1 MKTKTKILV
10 AAIIAAVISLVVLCG
25 VWDFSAAWVK
35 AICSVMFF
43 LSVVTAGCIACTYE
57 GGQDDDF

>member
-1 MKTKTKILV
+1 MKTKTKILI
-10 AAIIAAVISLVVLCG
+10 AAIIAAVISLVVLCS

>member
-1 MKTKTKILV
+1 MKTKTKILI

-35 AICSVMFF
+35 ALFSIIFAISMIA
-43 LSVVTAGCIACTYE
+43 AGCIACTYE

>member
-35 AICSVMFF
+35 ALFSIIFAISMIA
-43 LSVVTAGCIACTYE
+43 AGCIACTYE

>member
-10 AAIIAAVISLVVLCG
+10 AAIIAAVISLVVMCS
-25 VWDFSAAWVK
+25 VWDFSAAWIK
-35 AICSVMFF
+35 AIFSVIFF
-43 LSVVTAGCIACTYE
+43 LSVVTAGIIACTYE

>member
-1 MKTKTKILV
+1 MKTKTKILIS
-10 AAIIAAVISLVVLCG
+10 AIIAALISLVVLCS

-35 AICSVMFF
+35 AVFSVMFF

-57 GGQDDDF
+57 GGKDDGF

>member
-1 MKTKTKILV
+1 MKTKTKVLI
-10 AAIIAAVISLVVLCG
+10 AAIIAAVISLAVLCS

-35 AICSVMFF
+35 AVFSVVFF
-43 LSVVTAGCIACTYE
+43 VSVVTAGCIACTYE

>member
-10 AAIIAAVISLVVLCG
+10 AAIIAAVISLVVLCS

-35 AICSVMFF
+35 AVFSIVFF
-43 LSVVTAGCIACTYE
+43 VSVVTAGCIACTYE
-57 GGQDDDF
+57 GGKDDAF

>member
-1 MKTKTKILV
+1 MKAKTKILV
-10 AAIIAAVISLVVLCG
+10 AAIIAAVISLVVLCS

-35 AICSVMFF
+35 ALFSVVFF
-43 LSVVTAGCIACTYE
+43 VSVVTSGCIACTYE

>member
-1 MKTKTKILV
+1 MKTKTKILIS
-10 AAIIAAVISLVVLCG
+10 AIIAAVISLVVLCG

-35 AICSVMFF
+35 AVFSVVFF
-43 LSVVTAGCIACTYE
+43 VSVVTAGCIACTYE

>member
-1 MKTKTKILV
+1 MKTKTKLLILST
-10 AAIIAAVISLVVLCG
+10 IASIFSLVLLCI